1 MAEHEMKKPTVR
13 IPAYSLHEELMN
25 AISHGVGALFAIAAL
40 VLCVVKSALHG
51 DPWAVVSSA
60 VYGTTL
66 ILMFTLST
74 IYHALKINKAKRVF
88 RVLDHCGVFLV
99 VAGSYTPYTLVT
111 LRGPVGFT
119 IFGIIW
125 AFTILGIVFNALNVD
140 RFIII
145 SAVINL
151 ITGWGILAA
160 LKPLVHALPAF
171 GVTLLLSWRRL
182 LHLGA
187 VLYSM
192 VKKEILSFG
201 LSCFRTHRGDSSL
214 LFHLFVCYISMAVN
228 VSLYRSTRPAKKEEI
243 CRFLQAES
251 SRVVEYR

>member
-1 MAEHEMKKPTVR
+1 MAKHEMKKPTVR

-171 GVTLLLSWRRL
+171 GVTLLLSGGVFYT
-182 LHLGA
+182 LGA
-187 VLYSM
+187 VLYAIGS
-192 VKKEILSFG
+192 KKKFFHSVFHVLYSSGRFFTSFPSFCMLYKYG
-201 LSCFRTHRGDSSL
+201 CECIVISKYTPCEKRGNL
-214 LFHLFVCYISMAVN
+214 PFFYKPNRV
-228 VSLYRSTRPAKKEEI
+228 
-243 CRFLQAES
+243 ES
-251 SRVVEYR
+251 